1 MGFLTSQN
9 KFTRGDD
16 VTILKATA
24 VTATGQSAAVDVGG
38 AGTLR
43 AKVVVS
49 ATSGTSPSITP
60 KIQTSHDAGATDPWR
75 DASAAYAALTAAGSS
90 PYQSF
95 AVDRYVRVAYT
106 VSGTTPSLTVSVVGE
121 AV

>member
-1 MGFLTSQN
+1 MPFNGSQN
-9 KFTRGDD
+9 QLSRGKD
-16 VTILKATA
+16 VTILAATA
-24 VTATGQSAAVDVGG
+24 LTATGQSAPVDVGG
-38 AGTLR
+38 VGVLR

-49 ATSGTSPSITP
+49 AVSGTTPSITP

-75 DASAAYAALTAAGSS
+75 DASAAYTALTAAGSS

-95 AVDRYVRVAYT
+95 VVDRYIRVAYT
-106 VSGTTPSLTVSVVGE
+106 ISGTTPSLTVSVAGE